1 MTALSTT
8 ERLKMLLAQ
17 KQKARGKGPTDS
29 PRTYVVHR
37 SHAQDPAKDDLQRP
51 HTGTGTHGPGTRG
64 LLDGLFIT

>member
-29 PRTYVVHR
+29 PRTVV
-37 SHAQDPAKDDLQRP
+37 QTLP
-51 HTGTGTHGPGTRG
+51 HSV
-64 LLDGLFIT
+64 